1 MSEHIDAVGMS
12 NIHTYKTKDVE
23 HIKVHR
29 YQGMRAAEIRTGD
42 VISTSKETRFTVK
55 SVDIIDGSIRI
66 RFDSWLLIPYVGTI
80 PPGWTIERD
89 GEVIYAPG
97 HPHEF

>member
-1 MSEHIDAVGMS
+1 MSEHNDAASMS
-12 NIHTYKTKDVE
+12 TTHVYKTEDVNQ
-23 HIKVHR
+23 IKTYR

-66 RFDSWLLIPYVGTI
+66 AFDSWVLIPYAGTI
-80 PPGWTIERD
+80 PPGWTIERG

-97 HPHEF
+97 HPL

>member
-1 MSEHIDAVGMS
+1 MHEHTDAVDMS
-12 NIHTYKTKDVE
+12 NIHTYKTEDVQQ
-23 HIKVHR
+23 IKVYR

-55 SVDIIDGSIRI
+55 SVDIIDGQIRI
-66 RFDSWLLIPYVGTI
+66 AFDSWVLIPYAGTI

>member
-1 MSEHIDAVGMS
+1 MSEHTDAVGMS
-12 NIHTYKTKDVE
+12 NIHTYKTDDVE
-23 HIKVHR
+23 QIKVYR

-55 SVDIIDGSIRI
+55 SVDIIDGQIRI
-66 RFDSWLLIPYVGTI
+66 RFDSWLLIPYAGTI

-97 HPHEF
+97 HPQ

>member
-1 MSEHIDAVGMS
+1 MSEHTDGIGTSVG
-12 NIHTYKTKDVE
+12 HTYKTDDVE
-23 HIKVHR
+23 QIKTYR

-66 RFDSWLLIPYVGTI
+66 AFDSWVLIPYAGTI
-80 PPGWTIERD
+80 PPGWTIERG

-97 HPHEF
+97 HPQ

>member
-1 MSEHIDAVGMS
+1 MSEHADGIGTSVG
-12 NIHTYKTKDVE
+12 HVYKTEDVE
-23 HIKVHR
+23 KIKVYR

-55 SVDIIDGSIRI
+55 SVDIVDGSIRI
-66 RFDSWLLIPYVGTI
+66 AFDSWVLIPYAGTI

-97 HPHEF
+97 HPL

>member
-1 MSEHIDAVGMS
+1 MSEHIDAVGTS
-12 NIHTYKTKDVE
+12 VGHVYKTEDVE
-23 HIKVHR
+23 QIKVYR

-66 RFDSWLLIPYVGTI
+66 AFDSWVLIPYAGTI
-80 PPGWTIERD
+80 PPGWTIERG

-97 HPHEF
+97 HPL

>member
-1 MSEHIDAVGMS
+1 MSKHTDAVGMS
-12 NIHTYKTKDVE
+12 NIHAYKTEDVE
-23 HIKVHR
+23 QIKVYR

-66 RFDSWLLIPYVGTI
+66 AFDSWVLIPYAGTI

-97 HPHEF
+97 HPQ

>member
-1 MSEHIDAVGMS
+1 MSEHTDGIGTSVGYA
-12 NIHTYKTKDVE
+12 YKTEDVE
-23 HIKVHR
+23 QIKVHR

-66 RFDSWLLIPYVGTI
+66 AFDSWVLIPYAGTI
-80 PPGWTIERD
+80 PPGWTIERG

-97 HPHEF
+97 HPQ

>member
-1 MSEHIDAVGMS
+1 MSEHTNAVGTS
-12 NIHTYKTKDVE
+12 VGHTYKTDDVE
-23 HIKVHR
+23 QIKVYR

-55 SVDIIDGSIRI
+55 SVDIIDGQIRI
-66 RFDSWLLIPYVGTI
+66 AFDSWVLIPYAGTI
-80 PPGWTIERD
+80 PPGWTIERG

>member
-1 MSEHIDAVGMS
+1 MSEHTDAVGMS
-12 NIHTYKTKDVE
+12 DIHTYKTDDVKQ
-23 HIKVHR
+23 IKVLR

-55 SVDIIDGSIRI
+55 SVYIIDGSIRI
-66 RFDSWLLIPYVGTI
+66 AFDSWVLIPYAGTI

>member
-1 MSEHIDAVGMS
+1 MSEHTDAVGMS
-12 NIHTYKTKDVE
+12 NIHTYKTDDVKQ
-23 HIKVHR
+23 IKVHR

-66 RFDSWLLIPYVGTI
+66 AFDSWVLIPYAGTI

-97 HPHEF
+97 HPQ

>member
-1 MSEHIDAVGMS
+1 MHEYTDAVGMS
-12 NIHTYKTKDVE
+12 NIHTYKTDDVE
-23 HIKVHR
+23 QIKVYR

-55 SVDIIDGSIRI
+55 SVDIIDGQIRI
-66 RFDSWLLIPYVGTI
+66 AFDSWVLIPYAGTI

-97 HPHEF
+97 HPQ

>member
-1 MSEHIDAVGMS
+1 MSEHTDAVGTS
-12 NIHTYKTKDVE
+12 VGYAYKTDDVE
-23 HIKVHR
+23 QIKVHR
-29 YQGMRAAEIRTGD
+29 YQGMRATEIRTGD

-55 SVDIIDGSIRI
+55 SVDIIDGQIRI
-66 RFDSWLLIPYVGTI
+66 AFDSWVLIPYAGTI
-80 PPGWTIERD
+80 PPGWTIERG

>member
-1 MSEHIDAVGMS
+1 MSEHTDAVGMS
-12 NIHTYKTKDVE
+12 NIHTYKTQDVE
-23 HIKVHR
+23 QIKTYR
-29 YQGMRAAEIRTGD
+29 YQGMMAAEIRTGD

-66 RFDSWLLIPYVGTI
+66 AFDSWVLIPYAGTI

-89 GEVIYAPG
+89 GQVIYAPG
-97 HPHEF
+97 HPL